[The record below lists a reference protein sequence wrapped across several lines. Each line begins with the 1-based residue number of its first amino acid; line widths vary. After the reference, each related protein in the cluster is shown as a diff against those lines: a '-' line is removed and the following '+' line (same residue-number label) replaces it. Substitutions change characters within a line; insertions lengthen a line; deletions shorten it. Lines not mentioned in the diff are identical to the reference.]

1 VTASNVPDYANELTS
16 VVDDAARWL
25 STIPEPESGR
35 RPADDKWSAKE
46 IIGHLVDSAS
56 NNHQRFVRARWA
68 DDLVFPTYDQ
78 DGWVSAQQ
86 YQQAPWAE
94 LVSLWRTFN
103 LQIARVMAAVPQ
115 EVRLREHTRH
125 NLDRVAWRTL
135 PAHTP
140 ATLDYFMR
148 DYVGH
153 LRHHLA
159 QIEAMHPRT
168 VGASTVT
175 VGSLPEKFGTVREQW
190 SPRIVA
196 ELNGQHVKVVK
207 FQGEFVWHHHDGE
220 DEMFLV
226 QRGSFRME
234 LRDRVVELRAGDF
247 IVIPRGVQH
256 RPVAE
261 EEVEVVLFEPAGT
274 LNTGNVLNERTVAE
288 PARI

>member
-1 VTASNVPDYANELTS
+1 MTAANVPDYATELAS
-16 VVDDAARWL
+16 VVEDAARWL
-25 STIPEPESGR
+25 TTISEPESAR
-35 RPADDKWSAKE
+35 QPADDKWSAKE
-46 IIGHLVDSAS
+46 IVGHLVDSAS

-78 DGWVSAQQ
+78 DSWVSAQQ

-94 LVSLWRTFN
+94 IVSLWRTFN

-125 NLDRVAWRTL
+125 NLDRVAWRTI

-159 QIEAMHPRT
+159 QIEAMHPRS
-168 VGASTVT
+168 VRPSTVT
-175 VGSLPEKFGTVREQW
+175 VGSLSEKFGTVREQW

-207 FQGEFVWHHHDGE
+207 FQGEFVWHHHDDE

-256 RPVAE
+256 RPVADD
-261 EEVEVVLFEPAGT
+261 EVEVVLFEPAGT

>member
-1 VTASNVPDYANELTS
+1 MIPDVVPDYADELTM
-16 VVDDAARWL
+16 VVEDAARWL
-25 STIPEPESGR
+25 NVVSDAESVR
-35 RPADDKWSAKE
+35 RPAEDKWSTKE
-46 IIGHLVDSAS
+46 IIGHLIDSAS

-68 DDLVFPTYDQ
+68 EDLVFPTYDQ
-78 DGWVSAQQ
+78 DGWVTAQQ
-86 YQQAPWAE
+86 YQEAPWRE
-94 LVSLWRTFN
+94 LVTLWRTFN
-103 LQIARVMAAVPQ
+103 LQIARVMAAIPRD
-115 EVRLREHTRH
+115 VRLREHTRH
-125 NLDRVAWRTL
+125 NLDRVAWRTI
-135 PAHTP
+135 PSHTP

-159 QIEAMHPRT
+159 QIETMHPRSMRA
-168 VGASTVT
+168 GEVT
-175 VGSLPEKFGTVREQW
+175 VGSLPEKFEAVREQW

-196 ELNGQHVKVVK
+196 DLNGQHVKVVK
-207 FQGEFVWHHHDGE
+207 FQGEFVWHQHDGE

-234 LRDRVVELRAGDF
+234 LRDRVVALGVGDF

-256 RPVAE
+256 RPVAD

-274 LNTGNVLNERTVAE
+274 LNTGNVVSERTVAE